1 MRVCHAQSWVLPAP
15 GPGGM
20 INVIIEASRSMTA
33 KRKYD
38 SDSDVFVFGRSLPE
52 QD

>member
-1 MRVCHAQSWVLPAP
+1 
-15 GPGGM
+15 M
-20 INVIIEASRSMTA
+20 IDVIIEASPGMTA
-33 KRKYD
+33 KRKHD